1 MPTPAPRQR
10 HWDVNAWLSGFA
22 ASACRMPG
30 STTHLGRIATA
41 STSDNAPY
49 DIARRFATLDLLSG
63 GRPRPPH
70 PAAA

>member
-1 MPTPAPRQR
+1 
-10 HWDVNAWLSGFA
+10 
-22 ASACRMPG
+22 MPG

-49 DIARRFATLDLLSG
+49 NIARRFATLDLLSG